1 MLIFSMVWAAW
12 LAVAPRTT
20 AVIVVAFGILVVAVI
35 FDFLFECFPGAEIAF
50 FVLLLKIL
58 NDCDQFAIVGIV
70 FLTVLQSQ

>member
-1 MLIFSMVWAAW
+1 M
-12 LAVAPRTT
+12 
-20 AVIVVAFGILVVAVI
+20 VAFGILVVAVI